1 MKKQKTTTIITN
13 LRWRALFVV
22 LLFLVIQM
30 MPRALGQ
37 RGQRDIGQRTSDVQ
51 APSHLDGGTWT
62 GIDSLNTAR
71 FLHTAT
77 LLANGKVLVAGGLDN
92 SFNATASAE
101 LYDPASGSW
110 TATGSLNTARY
121 EHTAT
126 LLPNGTVLVAGG
138 VIAVAMLRRA
148 QNYMTRQVTPGRS
161 LVASTTNAL
170 STLRLCY
177 LTAWCW
183 LQLELIAVSMLP
195 TARNCMTRLAGL
207 GQPPATSTPRAICI
221 RRSCCPTGWC
231 WLQQEL
237 IAVKVLLRAQNCTT
251 R

>member
-62 GIDSLNTAR
+62 GTDSLNTAR

-121 EHTAT
+121 LHTAI
-126 LLPNGTVLVAGG
+126 LLPDGMVLVAAG
-138 VIAVAMLRRA
+138 ADSSQSASASAEL
-148 QNYMTRQVTPGRS
+148 YDQVSGTWTDTGSLNTARYGRS
-161 LVASTTNAL
+161 
-170 STLRLCY
+170 
-177 LTAWCW
+177 
-183 LQLELIAVSMLP
+183 E
-195 TARNCMTRLAGL
+195 
-207 GQPPATSTPRAICI
+207 
-221 RRSCCPTGWC
+221 
-231 WLQQEL
+231 
-237 IAVKVLLRAQNCTT
+237 
-251 R
+251 